1 MQKKAF
7 IFFWH
12 EDCYCLSTNL
22 YINNNNFKKMANLTW
37 AGIISKGILKM
48 KLAFDKNV
56 KVPERIKI
64 MEHWAQEVS
73 HSDINIIET
82 QHYDTMSSIKAVI
95 KRPSK
100 QD

>member
-1 MQKKAF
+1 
-7 IFFWH
+7 
-12 EDCYCLSTNL
+12 
-22 YINNNNFKKMANLTW
+22 MAKLNW
-37 AGIISKGILKM
+37 AGVISKGILKM

-82 QHYDTMSSIKAVI
+82 QHFDTMSSIKAVI